1 MTLAFIL
8 CLAVLFIYWGLLTV
22 KVMHGELPTEA
33 QRVWYWRVSA
43 TTAFAGLMFVLTIL
57 IPGLLGVW

>member
-1 MTLAFIL
+1 MTLALIL

-33 QRVWYWRVSA
+33 QRVWYWCVSA

>member
-1 MTLAFIL
+1 M
-8 CLAVLFIYWGLLTV
+8 
-22 KVMHGELPTEA
+22 A
-33 QRVWYWRVSA
+33 QRVWYWCVSA